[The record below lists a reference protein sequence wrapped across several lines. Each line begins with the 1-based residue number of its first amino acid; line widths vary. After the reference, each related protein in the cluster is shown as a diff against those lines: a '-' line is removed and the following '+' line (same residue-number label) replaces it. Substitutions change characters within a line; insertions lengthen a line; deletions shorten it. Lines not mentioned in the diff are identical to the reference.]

1 MAATALRGSVPGPI
15 DRRGFVRQALVAA
28 VAVATPASRAAAEA
42 GDGEP
47 ELGEDGLYRQPW
59 FLNSFLDLAQDLA
72 ETAAAGKRLAI
83 FWEQRGD
90 PYCRDMHL
98 VNLAEPGINRYVRDN
113 FNILQLNLW
122 GARAVTDFD
131 GQVLAE
137 RDLAT
142 KWAIV
147 FTPTILF
154 LPESVAAVAGR
165 AGGDAVVARLPGYFQ
180 PFHFI
185 GMFRYVRENAYRR
198 QHFQRY
204 IQDKAA
210 RDRARWGEVKLW

>member
-1 MAATALRGSVPGPI
+1 MPEPSHRRAFVKQVLLMGMAMV
-15 DRRGFVRQALVAA
+15 VAA
-28 VAVATPASRAAAEA
+28 PAWAAEA
-42 GDGEP
+42 DLAEP
-47 ELGEDGLYRQPW
+47 VLGEDGLYRHPW

-72 ETAAAGKRLAI
+72 ETAAEGKRLAI
-83 FWEQRGD
+83 IWEQRGD

-113 FNILQLNLW
+113 FNVLQLNLW
-122 GARAVTDFD
+122 GARKVTDFD

-142 KWAIV
+142 KWGIV

-154 LPESVAAVAGR
+154 MPEAVAAVAGR
-165 AGGDAVVARLPGYFQ
+165 AGAAAAVARLPGYFQ

-185 GMFRYVRENAYRR
+185 GMFRYVREKAYLR
-198 QHFQRY
+198 QHFQRF
-204 IQDKAA
+204 IQIKAA
-210 RDRARWGEVKLW
+210 QDRAQGGEVKLW